1 MSLVIN
7 LEKKGTVLLVRLE
20 GELDHH
26 TAEELRTKVEQQFEQ
41 FDLKHIVLNME
52 QLSFMDSS
60 GLGVILG
67 RYKQVKNL
75 DGEMVVCAISPAV
88 KRLFEMSGLFKIV
101 RLEEN
106 EQFALRK
113 LGVA

>member
-1 MSLVIN
+1 MSLYIH
-7 LEKKGTVLLVRLE
+7 LEAKQNVLCIRVE

-26 TAEELRTKVEQQFEQ
+26 TAEKLRKEVAQSLEQYEI
-41 FDLKHIVLNME
+41 KHMILNLGE
-52 QLSFMDSS
+52 LSFMDSS

-67 RYKQVKNL
+67 RYNYINSLGGQ
-75 DGEMVVCAISPAV
+75 MVVCAISPAV
-88 KRLFEMSGLFKIV
+88 KRLFEMSGIFKII

-106 EQFALRK
+106 EKTALET